1 MKKSELKKII
11 KPLVKECINEVLLEE
26 GLLSGIVSEVAKGI
40 SPSPLVETA
49 RPKQD
54 SIAQQ
59 PSKRDM
65 QEKRRKMMEA
75 VNKDAYN
82 GVNLFEGTEPLPA
95 KQSAQGSVDM
105 GDPRDPGV
113 DISSIMGTSTK
124 IWQALK

>member
-1 MKKSELKKII
+1 
-11 KPLVKECINEVLLEE
+11 
-26 GLLSGIVSEVAKGI
+26 
-40 SPSPLVETA
+40 
-49 RPKQD
+49 
-54 SIAQQ
+54 
-59 PSKRDM
+59 
-65 QEKRRKMMEA
+65 MEA

-124 IWQALK
+124 IWQALKQELNEKSITSYYQAETPSGKSRKTDQKVFKKSKERKNRRGSKRKKAI